1 MSDTLTS
8 IRVNSA
14 LLPRFSGKNVRLT
27 CRPVKARLHV
37 VQHLAAAERVCTQF
51 MGTTAT
57 VAASDGGEVTVTLLP
72 DTHMASDTYYEII
85 GSALNSTT
93 IKMYHCI
100 PMGANLDMKLVDD
113 TINLMHDPRFYTKM
127 FTSEH

>member
-27 CRPVKARLHV
+27 CRPIK
-37 VQHLAAAERVCTQF
+37 F

-57 VAASDGGEVTVTLLP
+57 VAASDGGEITVTLLP
-72 DTHMASDTYYEII
+72 DTHMAPDTYYEII
-85 GSALNSTT
+85 GSALNVEL
-93 IKMYHCI
+93 H
-100 PMGANLDMKLVDD
+100 
-113 TINLMHDPRFYTKM
+113 HDQDVPL
-127 FTSEH
+127 HPHGG